1 MTLSQ
6 YRPETRSSLRRMVRI
21 RQLWVG
27 DRFEVYGSL
36 WTYTGASGDGI
47 WATAR
52 KHSPESIALGE
63 KGYGYIGDAV
73 CSFRLSY
80 WVRFVPVSNPNA
92 PLELQAERKEKL

>member
-1 MTLSQ
+1 
-6 YRPETRSSLRRMVRI
+6 MVRI

-27 DRFEVYGSL
+27 DRFEVYDSL

-63 KGYGYIGDAV
+63 KGYGYIGDAI

-80 WVRFVPVSNPNA
+80 WVRFVPVSNPNDEMRDRH
-92 PLELQAERKEKL
+92 LEQTPTEKETSQ